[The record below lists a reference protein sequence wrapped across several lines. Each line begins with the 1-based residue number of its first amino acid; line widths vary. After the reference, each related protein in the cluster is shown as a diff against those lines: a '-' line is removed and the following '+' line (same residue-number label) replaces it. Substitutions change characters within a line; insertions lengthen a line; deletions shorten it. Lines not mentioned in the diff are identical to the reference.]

1 MIHKAFCSV
10 LATGALLL
18 VGPAAHA
25 ATFELIDNGT
35 TYDAVVT
42 QEADD
47 PLIFAVDMFIQASQG
62 ATLTVA
68 NNNGNPFDQAT
79 GNDNPPGN
87 PDAILIGGSDI
98 SGTCDNSANSCFGD
112 FSCGGGTC
120 VFGRNGA
127 IKLGE
132 VNWDGNG
139 TVSLRNNSQA
149 AIANQDD
156 GCDIDNTRHHPEQP
170 KVFCMRSAYYL
181 TAGNASAL
189 SLTIRVHNLG
199 LEPRSVELSA
209 RIGEDPAQ
217 IRPVAPVATAV
228 SVAGRAHLD
237 VQFRLDLTAA
247 FAASDDRAAPATTV
261 TVSDGSG
268 RSAGAAMCAV
278 DFALWQQADG

>member
-35 TYDAVVT
+35 TYDAMVT
-42 QEADD
+42 QEAGD
-47 PLIFAVDMFIQASQG
+47 PMIFAVDMFIQASQG

-68 NNNGNPFDQAT
+68 NNIGNPFDQAT
-79 GNDNPPGN
+79 GNDSPPGN

-149 AIANQDD
+149 VD
-156 GCDIDNTRHHPEQP
+156 GSLNEIPHTNVSGCQLINGEE
-170 KVFCMRSAYYL
+170 VLAGEA
-181 TAGNASAL
+181 TAGMWIGQLLQLHVRAL
-189 SLTIRVHNLG
+189 HLPALVLRLVVH
-199 LEPRSVELSA
+199 
-209 RIGEDPAQ
+209 
-217 IRPVAPVATAV
+217 
-228 SVAGRAHLD
+228 H
-237 VQFRLDLTAA
+237 
-247 FAASDDRAAPATTV
+247 
-261 TVSDGSG
+261 
-268 RSAGAAMCAV
+268 
-278 DFALWQQADG
+278 ADGLRTRPPARYACGQGGRNHRPK

>member
-42 QEADD
+42 QEAGDS
-47 PLIFAVDMFIQASQG
+47 LIFAVDMFIQASQG

-68 NNNGNPFDQAT
+68 NNNSNPFDQAT

-98 SGTCDNSANSCFGD
+98 SGTCDNSSNSCFGD

-120 VFGRNGA
+120 VFGRAGS

-149 AIANQDD
+149 VDGSLNEIPHTNVSGCQLINGEEVLAGDDNNGNGIVRGCECGDAN
-156 GCDIDNTRHHPEQP
+156 NTGAHEAADLFLIFNCQ
-170 KVFCMRSAYYL
+170 
-181 TAGNASAL
+181 L
-189 SLTIRVHNLG
+189 SDSQGET
-199 LEPRSVELSA
+199 EPC
-209 RIGEDPAQ
+209 
-217 IRPVAPVATAV
+217 
-228 SVAGRAHLD
+228 
-237 VQFRLDLTAA
+237 
-247 FAASDDRAAPATTV
+247 ATTIHNGDGQNSGAFEAADLFV
-261 TVSDGSG
+261 TFNSQVDPSSAAALGSTC
-268 RSAGAAMCAV
+268 AARPNPV
-278 DFALWQQADG
+278 TP